1 MIHSSGS
8 RFQKYSPEIRNP
20 GDEGLP
26 YVKNARK
33 TRILS
38 VVALLHAGVLLLPLL
53 FMIVKERTKKVPLY
67 VYGPAWACGGAVIT
81 GMIWLLTSWL

>member
-53 FMIVKERTKKVPLY
+53 LY
-67 VYGPAWACGGAVIT
+67 RNETCG
-81 GMIWLLTSWL
+81 